1 MENNYGI
8 KIFSKLNS
16 LVKTKINEI
25 NKGKIEYK
33 TLISTKDNTIQNI
46 NPKEKEVYFI
56 KLITNLKHLLG
67 Y

>member
-8 KIFSKLNS
+8 KIFSKLNN

-25 NKGKIEYK
+25 NKGKTEYK